1 MSLSS
6 ALSEVALS
14 PAHAETQ
21 PAENPTGYLGGWSK
35 RMVDILIAAAVIV
48 ALLPILGLVA
58 LLIKWSMG
66 GSVIY
71 GHRRVGRDGQPFR
84 CFKFRTMVSDA
95 DEILAAHLA
104 ATPEAAR
111 EWHATRKLKADPRI
125 TRLGRVLRASS
136 IDELPQLFNVLAGEM
151 SCVGPRPIMFDEL
164 YRYGPGA
171 GEYLRVRP
179 GLTGLWQI
187 SGRSSISYQQRV
199 DLDLSYVRDWSL
211 RRDLLIMLKTLPAL
225 ARIDHTS

>member
-6 ALSEVALS
+6 AFPDVTLS
-14 PAHAETQ
+14 PAHADAQ
-21 PAENPTGYLGGWSK
+21 PAQNPTGDLGGWSK
-35 RMVDILIAAAVIV
+35 RTVDILIAAAVIL

-84 CFKFRTMVSDA
+84 CFKFRTMVPDA

-104 ATPEAAR
+104 ESPEAAR

-136 IDELPQLFNVLAGEM
+136 IDELPQFFNVLAGEM
-151 SCVGPRPIMFDEL
+151 SCVGPRPITFDEL
-164 YRYGPGA
+164 YRYGSGA
-171 GEYLRVRP
+171 GDYLRVRP

-225 ARIDHTS
+225 ARTDHTS